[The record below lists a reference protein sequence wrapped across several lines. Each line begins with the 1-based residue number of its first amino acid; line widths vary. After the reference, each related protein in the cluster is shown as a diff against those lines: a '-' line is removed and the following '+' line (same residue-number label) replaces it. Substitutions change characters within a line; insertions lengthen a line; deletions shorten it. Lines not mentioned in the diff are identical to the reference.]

1 VVVPGLHHKSA
12 NYRGEYTEL
21 YVIIAV
27 HVKDACD
34 VSGEQGKATRPAN
47 KVVELTQ
54 VDLGLAS

>member
-1 VVVPGLHHKSA
+1 M
-12 NYRGEYTEL
+12 
-21 YVIIAV
+21 IIAV